1 MTLSAE
7 QYSQIAEGYENAS
20 ADPLVPA
27 ERRLNLAKEANWF
40 RFLAQRERAHRPNN
54 EHELTAPRSMDFEPN
69 SQGWSWRS
77 TAPFLTTLWITG
89 AAVYLVSTVLFTN
102 AVNLFGTDEPKTPA
116 PEIRQSVES
125 VQKAPSFINT
135 ADQAN
140 QQPMAMPER
149 RHAISPDEPTHQ
161 SPTLTAPY
169 SPPLKEALPD
179 PVSSQPDLSTPSP
192 AKELGTPVPSEP
204 ARDVVEV
211 RPNEMLIVTS
221 AATIRNGPSLAAKK
235 IGTATAGAELHVK
248 SREKNWVQFVDPS
261 SGNTGWIQSS
271 LLAAAS
277 GEGVDGLVV
286 PKAADTGQVKAK
298 PKLAKKTPSPPSQI
312 SPQRRR
318 SYADLPSD
326 EEFFAP
332 RKRGPVLLNRR
343 RMLRE
348 GLLSPDFLPP
358 E

>member
-7 QYSQIAEGYENAS
+7 QYAQIAEGYENAS

-27 ERRLNLAKEANWF
+27 ERRLNLAKEADWF
-40 RFLAQRERAHRPNN
+40 RFLAQRERAHRPNS
-54 EHELTAPRSMDFEPN
+54 EHEHTAPSGLNFEPN

-89 AAVYLVSTVLFTN
+89 AAVYLVSTMLFTN
-102 AVNLFGTDEPKTPA
+102 AVNLFGTDEPKTPPA
-116 PEIRQSVES
+116 EISQSVES
-125 VQKAPSFINT
+125 VLKVPSVTNT
-135 ADQAN
+135 AEEAN
-140 QQPMAMPER
+140 EQPMATSER
-149 RHAISPDEPTHQ
+149 RHAITPDQP
-161 SPTLTAPY
+161 LY
-169 SPPLKEALPD
+169 KSPPLFEP
-179 PVSSQPDLSTPSP
+179 SSPLLNATPSP
-192 AKELGTPVPSEP
+192 AEELATPAPSEP

-221 AATIRNGPSLAAKK
+221 AATIRNGPSSAAKK
-235 IGTATAGAELHVK
+235 IGTASAGAELHVK
-248 SREKNWVQFVDPS
+248 AREKDWVQFVDPS

-277 GEGVDGLVV
+277 AKGVDGLAV
-286 PKAADTGQVKAK
+286 PKAANKV
-298 PKLAKKTPSPPSQI
+298 AKKTPSPPSRI
-312 SPQRRR
+312 SQRRR

-326 EEFFAP
+326 EEFSPP
-332 RKRGPVLLNRR
+332 RKRGAVLLNRR

>member
-1 MTLSAE
+1 MTLTAE
-7 QYSQIAEGYENAS
+7 QYAQIAEGYEKAS

-27 ERRLNLAKEANWF
+27 ERRFDLAKEADWF
-40 RFLAQRERAHRPNN
+40 RFLAQREGAHRPNN
-54 EHELTAPRSMDFEPN
+54 EHELTAPSSLDFEPN

-102 AVNLFGTDEPKTPA
+102 AVNLFGTDEPKTPP

-125 VQKAPSFINT
+125 VLKVPSVTNT
-135 ADQAN
+135 AEQAN
-140 QQPMAMPER
+140 EQPMATSER
-149 RHAISPDEPTHQ
+149 RHAITPDQPLYE
-161 SPTLTAPY
+161 
-169 SPPLKEALPD
+169 SPPLFEPSSPLLKAPLAAPASSE
-179 PVSSQPDLSTPSP
+179 PVPSTPSP
-192 AKELGTPVPSEP
+192 AEELATPAPSEP

-221 AATIRNGPSLAAKK
+221 AATIRNGPSSAAKK
-235 IGTATAGAELHVK
+235 IGTASAGAELHVK
-248 SREKNWVQFVDPS
+248 AREKDWVQFVDPS

-277 GEGVDGLVV
+277 AKGVDGLAV
-286 PKAADTGQVKAK
+286 PKAANKV
-298 PKLAKKTPSPPSQI
+298 AKKTPSPPSRI
-312 SPQRRR
+312 SQRRR

-326 EEFFAP
+326 EEFFPP
-332 RKRGPVLLNRR
+332 RKRGPVLLSRR